1 MTTIIPTDKAL
12 AVNPIKVSQPMGA
25 TLAFLGIAAAMPL
38 EHGAQGCTAF
48 SKAFFTRHFRE
59 PIPLQT
65 TAMDHLVTIVG
76 SDNNVITALKN
87 VADINRPE
95 VIGLVTTGLTETQGA
110 DIGRTIKEFR
120 TAHPRHANIA
130 VVPVGT
136 PDTEGCLESGF
147 ALAVE
152 AMVAT
157 LVPESNR
164 VGHRPRQVNV
174 LASAMLTPGDV
185 QAIGEWIEA
194 FDLDPVILPDLGDA
208 MDGHLE
214 ELGYSTLTAGGTP
227 RWCIAM
233 MGESVATL
241 VIGKSMHR
249 AADLLQRRTAVPDF
263 RFDSLM
269 GLEACDAFTATLRR
283 IAGSLVPKRIER
295 QRAQLRDA
303 MVDCHLQFGGTRV
316 AIAADPDLLAS
327 LVRFFA
333 SIGIE
338 PVAAVAAARS
348 GVLAELPIESVLIG
362 DLEALERNARAADVD
377 LLVANSHA
385 AEAARR
391 LGLPLL
397 RAGFPLYDQFGGFA
411 RRWVGYA
418 GSRQA
423 IFDAAN
429 LIVGKR
435 REIAPYR
442 SIYWQ
447 GTSRA
452 TETATLH

>member
-12 AVNPIKVSQPMGA
+12 AVNPLKVSQPMGA
-25 TLAFLGIAAAMPL
+25 TLAFLGIGAAMPL

-76 SDNNVITALKN
+76 SDKNVITALKN

-120 TAHPRHANIA
+120 TAHPQHANIA

-157 LVPESNR
+157 LVPESNHAGR
-164 VGHRPRQVNV
+164 RPHQVNV

-185 QAIGEWIEA
+185 QAIREWIEA
-194 FDLDPVILPDLGDA
+194 FDLDPIILPDLGDS
-208 MDGHLE
+208 MDGHLQ
-214 ELGYSTLTAGGTP
+214 ELGYQTLTAGGTP
-227 RWCIAM
+227 RWRIAM
-233 MGESVATL
+233 MGESAATL
-241 VIGKSMHR
+241 VIGASLNR
-249 AADLLQRRTAVPDF
+249 AADTLKSRTAVADF

-269 GLEACDAFTATLRR
+269 GIEACDAFTATLRS

-295 QRAQLRDA
+295 QRAQLFDA

-316 AIAADPDLLAS
+316 AVAADPDQLAS
-327 LVRFFA
+327 FVRFFA
-333 SIGIE
+333 TIGIE
-338 PVAAVAAARS
+338 PAVAIAAARS
-348 GVLAELPIESVLIG
+348 PALTNLPIESVLVG
-362 DLEALERNARAADVD
+362 DLDDLERHARVADVD
-377 LLVANSHA
+377 IIVANSHA
-385 AEAARR
+385 TEPARR

-397 RAGFPLYDQFGGFA
+397 RAGFPLYDQFGGFS
-411 RRWVGYA
+411 RCWVGYG

-429 LIVGKR
+429 MIVGKR

-452 TETATLH
+452 TEATMLQ